1 MKGKKTTR
9 FGVPYKGS
17 KNGIVRKILP
27 YLPMAKNFYDLFAG
41 GCAMTHAALLTSRYD
56 HFYAN
61 DLQGDGLKLFLSAIR
76 GDFKNEKRW
85 ISRQDFEKMKNSDP
99 YVSLCWSFGN
109 NQRDYM
115 YAAEIEP
122 WKLALHY
129 ARMYHDTS
137 LFGNM
142 GIPTDGSCA
151 DIINHEKE
159 YKRLYIRWWLSRQK
173 YSKEELDE
181 LIDRCKGNIKVHEEE
196 LRQYLVRALKA
207 SGLTQSEV
215 QRRLGTQMAGHY
227 FGKSQWAF
235 PTEEHYR
242 KMQTFMPLPKDYN
255 EIIGLRNLWQRLQSL
270 ESLESLQRLQRLQS
284 LESLQSL
291 QRLQRLQSLQ
301 SLERLQSLESLQ
313 RLQRLERLE
322 RLEATYLDYRAVEIK
337 PDSVIYC
344 DPPYIGT
351 DEYGCEGEVQ
361 TFDHAAFYDWC
372 CKQNELVIISEYRMP
387 MDRFAC
393 IDIFNKQTLLG
404 SASNGKVR
412 QERLFV
418 PRHQLT
424 QYIERM
430 KKAGD

>member
-181 LIDRCKGNIKVHEEE
+181 LIDRCKGNIKVQEEE

-215 QRRLGTQMAGHY
+215 QRMLGTQMAGHY

-235 PTEEHYR
+235 PTEEYYR

-255 EIIGLRNLWQRLQSL
+255 EIIGLRNLWQS
-270 ESLESLQRLQRLQS
+270 
-284 LESLQSL
+284 
-291 QRLQRLQSLQ
+291 
-301 SLERLQSLESLQ
+301 LQSLESLQ
-313 RLQRLERLE
+313 RLQS
-322 RLEATYLDYRAVEIK
+322 LEATYLDYRAVEIK

-418 PRHQLT
+418 PRHQLA

-430 KKAGD
+430 KKKGRRLTPAHRF

>member
-109 NQRDYM
+109 NQRNYM

-137 LFGNM
+137 LFENM

-181 LIDRCKGNIKVHEEE
+181 LIDRCKGNIKVQEEE

-270 ESLESLQRLQRLQS
+270 QR
-284 LESLQSL
+284 
-291 QRLQRLQSLQ
+291 
-301 SLERLQSLESLQ
+301 LERLQSLESLQ
-313 RLQRLERLE
+313 RLQ

-361 TFDHAAFYDWC
+361 TFDHAVFYDWC

-393 IDIFNKQTLLG
+393 IDMFNKQTLLG

-424 QYIERM
+424 QYIERI
-430 KKAGD
+430 KKKQEINPCPSL

>member
-1 MKGKKTTR
+1 MRKNKTDS

-17 KNGIVRKILP
+17 KNSIVRKILP
-27 YLPMAKNFYDLFAG
+27 YLPPAKHFYDLFAG

-109 NQRDYM
+109 NQRNYM

-122 WKLALHY
+122 WKQALHY

-142 GIPTDGSCA
+142 GIQTDGSCA

-173 YSKEELDE
+173 YSKEEIDE
-181 LIDRCKGNIKVHEEE
+181 LIDRCKGNIKVQEEE

-215 QRRLGTQMAGHY
+215 QRRLGTQTASHY
-227 FGKSQWAF
+227 FGKSQWVF
-235 PTEEHYR
+235 PMEEHYR

-255 EIIGLRNLWQRLQSL
+255 EIIGLRNLWQ
-270 ESLESLQRLQRLQS
+270 SLQ
-284 LESLQSL
+284 SLQSL
-291 QRLQRLQSLQ
+291 QRLQRLQ
-301 SLERLQSLESLQ
+301 RLQS
-313 RLQRLERLE
+313 
-322 RLEATYLDYRAVEIK
+322 LEATYLDYRAVEIK

-361 TFDHAAFYDWC
+361 TFDHAVFYDWC

-393 IDIFNKQTLLG
+393 IDIFNKRTLLG

-418 PRHQLT
+418 PRHQLA

-430 KKAGD
+430 KKRQEINPCPSL